1 MKLVGAWLE
10 GFRCYEHRTAFLFDA
25 LTVLIGRNDA
35 GKSSVL
41 DALAIFFDE
50 KDAPDGDDVCVH
62 CGTKEVR
69 IACLFADLPTKLVLD
84 ATHPTDLQAEHLLN
98 GEGRLEIVKTYSC
111 GSTGKGKLKT
121 VHASAYHP
129 TAEGYGDL
137 LTLKISELK
146 ARAQQLGVPLGAVN
160 QTISTK
166 LRRAIWNHAA
176 DLAPAIVPIDLMK
189 AEQAKVVWEQL
200 REHMPVFALFKS
212 DRPST
217 DQDAEAQDPLKAA
230 IQIAVDQEKEA
241 LEKITAQVKEEIQA
255 VADRTVEKIAEIAP
269 DLASQLSPRV
279 SVKKWESLFGVSLTG
294 DEAIPINKR
303 GSGTRR
309 IVLLS
314 FFRAEAERQ
323 AQGREACTIYAVEEP
338 ETSQHPLNQKLLI
351 DAFSSLAEAPGCQ
364 ILITTHTPVLARRFP
379 EAALRYLE
387 QADGQVSV
395 QRGGDPGVTEAI
407 VDSLG
412 VLPDHNIRVFV
423 GVEGRHD
430 MVHLTTLSRI
440 LNEAGETD
448 VPNLELAEKSGQLLF
463 VPLGGSCLDLWVSRL
478 SGLNRPEFYLFDR
491 DNSPGRPGKNDA
503 WATEVEARPGTVVW
517 TTEYRELENY
527 IHREAIRSVIPAYA
541 GTGDGAEDV
550 PELAARAVHEASETT
565 VPWDDVRADADKL
578 AKKVSRAKAQLNR
591 ECVAQMTPERLT
603 AVDPAGGLRAWLRQ
617 IGQALETE

>member
-1 MKLVGAWLE
+1 MKLVGAWIQ
-10 GFRCYEHRTAFLFDA
+10 GFRCYENRTDFTFDD

-41 DALAIFFDE
+41 DALDIFFDE
-50 KDAPDGDDVCVH
+50 KEAPDGDDVCVH
-62 CGTKEVR
+62 CASKEVR

-98 GEGRLEIVKTYSC
+98 GDGRLEIIKTYSC
-111 GSTGKGKLKT
+111 GAAGKGKLKT
-121 VHASAYHP
+121 VNASAYHP

-160 QTISTK
+160 QTISSE
-166 LRRAIWNHAA
+166 LRRATWAHATN
-176 DLAPAIVPIDLMK
+176 LAPAIVDIDLLK
-189 AEQAKVVWEQL
+189 AEQAKAIWEQL

-217 DQDAEAQDPLKAA
+217 DQDPEAQDPMKAA
-230 IQIAVDQEKEA
+230 VQMAVDQEKEA
-241 LEKITAQVKEEIQA
+241 LEKVTAQVKEEIQA
-255 VADRTVEKIAEIAP
+255 VADRTVAKIAEIAP

-314 FFRAEAERQ
+314 FFRAEAERL
-323 AQGREACTIYAVEEP
+323 AQGRGTCTIYAVEEP

-351 DAFSSLAEAPGCQ
+351 DAFSALAESPGCQ

-379 EAALRYLE
+379 ETALCYLE
-387 QADGQVSV
+387 QVNGQVEV
-395 QRGGDPGVTEAI
+395 QRGGDPGVAKAI

-430 MVHLTTLSRI
+430 INHLVTISRI
-440 LNEAGETD
+440 LREGGETD
-448 VPNLELAEKSGQLLF
+448 IPDLGLAEQSGQLLF

-478 SGLNRPEFYLFDR
+478 SPLNRPEFYLLDR
-491 DNSPGRPGKNDA
+491 DDVPGQPGKNDLR
-503 WATEVEARPGTVVW
+503 ATELAAQPRAVVW
-517 TTEYRELENY
+517 TTTYRELENY
-527 IHREAIRSVIPAYA
+527 IHRDAIRAVIPTYA
-541 GTGDGAEDV
+541 GTGDGSEDV

-565 VPWDDVRADADKL
+565 IPWDDVRADAEKL
-578 AKKVSRAKAQLNR
+578 AKKVSRAKTRLNR
-591 ECVAQMTPERLT
+591 ECVAQMTPALLT
-603 AVDPAGGLRAWLRQ
+603 AVDPSAGLRVWLRQ